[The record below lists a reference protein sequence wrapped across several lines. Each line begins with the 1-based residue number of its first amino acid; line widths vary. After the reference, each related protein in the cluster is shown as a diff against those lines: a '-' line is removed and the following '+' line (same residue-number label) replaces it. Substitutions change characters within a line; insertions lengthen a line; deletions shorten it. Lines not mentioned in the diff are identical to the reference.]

1 MIYEKAPF
9 CTWCRLEPLGTLCDN
24 HAVGVWLTCSVRL
37 NCRRLGR
44 FGDTIRWVGI
54 ETVARMGR
62 SGDTMFCGL
71 ACVLHTDAGQC
82 RSGRSAIPCGGCAG
96 CSGDY
101 PAGLPAVRT
110 PSAIPSV
117 WVGVHPKLC
126 WTLRAAKHLT
136 CLRDAP
142 GDSLLA
148 FGLLLVWVSGWG
160 WLWFRP

>member
-1 MIYEKAPF
+1 
-9 CTWCRLEPLGTLCDN
+9 
-24 HAVGVWLTCSVRL
+24 
-37 NCRRLGR
+37 
-44 FGDTIRWVGI
+44 
-54 ETVARMGR
+54 MGR
-62 SGDTMFCGL
+62 SGDTMFCGS

-101 PAGLPAVRT
+101 RAGLPAVGTPSATPSDWVRVELLHRWGAPAAPWSVIVCILHTGAGLCRSGRSATPCSGCAGCSGDERAGLPAVGT

-126 WTLRAAKHLT
+126 WTLRAAKHFT

-148 FGLLLVWVSGWG
+148 FGLLLVWV
-160 WLWFRP
+160 